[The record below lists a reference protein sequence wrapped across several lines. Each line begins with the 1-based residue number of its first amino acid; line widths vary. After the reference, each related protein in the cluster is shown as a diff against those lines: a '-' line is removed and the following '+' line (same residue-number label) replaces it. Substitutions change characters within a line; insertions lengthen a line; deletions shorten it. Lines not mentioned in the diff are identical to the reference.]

1 MLKFLIEAF
10 KASKGRMPNNM
21 EMILLKQKAAKQSV
35 DERKVVSMFDRS
47 AVNPNKPILG
57 GKNIP
62 ETEEEI
68 RQRLLKNNEKGLA
81 SMKSKLEDPEKKANG
96 GRIGFKGGA
105 DFATVADSKGN
116 VGAKSVSVS
125 PSGSVTTSRT
135 RGPDGPD
142 DRGNADQNFTQ
153 YLVNQGYTPKDINRI
168 TKGPNL
174 IQKAFNKYNSLPIG
188 VKAGINT
195 IAPVELMKIF
205 QMGNAINTGYNQ
217 ITNPYY

>member
-21 EMILLKQKAAKQSV
+21 EMILLRQKAAKQSV

-81 SMKSKLEDPEKKANG
+81 SMKSKLEDPEKKAMG
-96 GRIGFKGGA
+96 GRIG
-105 DFATVADSKGN
+105 
-116 VGAKSVSVS
+116 
-125 PSGSVTTSRT
+125 
-135 RGPDGPD
+135 
-142 DRGNADQNFTQ
+142 
-153 YLVNQGYTPKDINRI
+153 
-168 TKGPNL
+168 
-174 IQKAFNKYNSLPIG
+174 
-188 VKAGINT
+188 
-195 IAPVELMKIF
+195 
-205 QMGNAINTGYNQ
+205 
-217 ITNPYY
+217 